1 MMAWYFTNRS
11 YWCDMQSLQ
20 KMAQYIHFQLS
31 DQTHYLRNA
40 FFAKYVTGS
49 FKIQVLLK
57 AHTFAKMETT
67 ITSQTGLELF
77 ENHTGTWK

>member
-1 MMAWYFTNRS
+1 MWRAIS
-11 YWCDMQSLQ
+11 P
-20 KMAQYIHFQLS
+20 KMAQYTRFQLS

>member
-1 MMAWYFTNRS
+1 
-11 YWCDMQSLQ
+11 MQSLQ
-20 KMAQYIHFQLS
+20 KIAQYIHFQLS

-40 FFAKYVTGS
+40 FFAKNVTGS
-49 FKIQVLLK
+49 FNTQILLK

-77 ENHTGTWK
+77 ENHTGT